1 MHAIFFTM
9 VFLLEAF
16 AFAAPFRTTYQAK
29 IIKPDGQPLQSSSV
43 NFKFTIL
50 DPAATCV
57 IYSEDYTAVNMTD
70 SGGVVAF
77 SLGAGVRSFP
87 TSGTASTFLNIFDN
101 SSPSF
106 SCHGLGVYMP
116 TSNDGRKIVMQFND
130 GTGWQTL
137 PAMTINAVPYSM
149 YAGKSENSIQLNG
162 KFDTAFVQY
171 SSLTGLNCQV
181 NEAIHFNGVSFS
193 CLAVGGGSVT
203 SGSVVTALGYTPADA
218 ASFTTLSNSLT
229 TATTDISSVSS
240 TLASVSSSVFSVS
253 SSVSS
258 LAGSVS
264 SLQTSVAASFA
275 SITSSQWLTTG
286 AHVSYNSGNVGI
298 GTSAPTSRLEI
309 SNGPAPLAANFE
321 AIQISGYNGDWGYP
335 VSASIGLNKTHW
347 GNSYG
352 EAMEFRYSSPDPG
365 VLPPQ
370 YIFRGTSTTTDIYF
384 NDGSVFAKT
393 LLLNDYLHITRKDTT
408 LPATFLILPATN
420 YTSYDFWQVHTSLG
434 TSFSIGAVSAAGGVD
449 GYYVGVT
456 SGSFQIKTA
465 NQSRMIATNSGL
477 VGIGTTT
484 PVTRLEVSGG
494 LRISMES
501 ASCTVSFAGT
511 LRYNLGDVEY
521 CNGTSWQAFGTAG
534 AVTSSSITS
543 ALGYSPVDP
552 AVIAP
557 TVTSATIL
565 TLAINNLTTSMFNL
579 STSATTMS
587 TSIDA
592 LTASMASVVSSQWA
606 TSGSTINYMAGKVG
620 IGTPNPTQLLDVSG
634 ADQNS
639 QIWIRNTN
647 STAGRYPGVVAQNFS
662 GAVGGFPAFN
672 VLNSRGTSASPAPVQ
687 NGDVLGAI
695 VGGGNYNTTPSYT
708 NAALIEFIAT
718 GNYSATTTP
727 AAIAFL
733 TTASGSITATERMR
747 IDSSGK
753 VGIGTNNPSAELDVM
768 TANGGYVRAGAGDG
782 HLEIGSGNDVSSYI
796 DFHGHAN
803 LGADY
808 TGRIEYKDGLGL
820 GLVVNGNVNP
830 SFYIQESTGNVG
842 IATVSPTAK
851 LSVRGTRQSTI
862 TPANSIMQVGGDDVF
877 LYMGAGNGIGNPY
890 PIMLQAMRDSDS
902 AAFPLVFNPN
912 GGNVGIGTSAPA
924 AALHV
929 AGIAGIIIT
938 ERNSADGFGA
948 HHVFQKSRG
957 TTSSPAIVS
966 SGDEI
971 TTLWARAY
979 DGSTYQT
986 AARIKMLVDG
996 TSGAGDTPGRIE
1008 FTTTPDGTVTEQTRM
1023 VIKNDGFVGIGTNT
1037 PTRKLHIKD
1046 QYPYLAFEDTEN
1058 ASGSIGTITYNQDG
1072 NFYFDADNPDTG
1084 TNAGF
1089 MFRAN
1094 AGTKQLMTIANS
1106 GNVGIGTTNPA
1117 AKLEISNSTS
1127 PVMRVLAGTGSGVD
1141 DDNLL
1146 RLMPQNTSGEG
1157 GHLELKGSASNQ
1169 DWTIDTVGGDLRIFE
1184 PGQSRNSIKTRGGI
1198 TFSINTSTTSTPSV
1212 VNDALKIA
1220 NTGYVGIGTGTPA
1233 AKLDIFGSTYFA
1245 SRKGYANY
1253 YNVGPYDQ
1261 MEFGAM
1267 GANTSLSLVTS
1278 GVSRLNITP
1287 AGYVGVNTTAPN
1299 TNLQLGPSGYFGIP
1313 ANGHPYI
1320 PGAWRRGNGGGIIMA
1335 NSENSDGTGWAYGSR
1350 MVNHDYGNGLAL
1362 SFDALH
1368 NGTWMNDVL
1377 VVSGRNGV
1385 GHVGVGTALPSE
1397 KLHVVGNLRVQ
1408 GSTDCTLGNGAGGT
1422 NCSSDARLKENIK
1435 PIPYALKKVMSLKG
1449 VEFDWNERSLSHGR
1463 HDIGVIAQDVE
1474 KVFPTAVMNDKNSG
1488 YKKVDYAVLVAPLIQ
1503 AFKEF
1508 YSSAMNRFEKQDR
1521 QIASKAESAEV
1532 QALKVKTE
1540 KLEAEN
1546 LQLKQRNEAI
1556 QTYLCS
1562 QNPSAPFCR

>member
-1 MHAIFFTM
+1 M

-57 IYSEDYTAVNMTD
+57 IYSEDYAAVNMND

-77 SLGAGVRSFP
+77 SLGAGIRSFP

-101 SSPSF
+101 STPSF
-106 SCHGLGVYMP
+106 SCQTLGVYMP
-116 TSNDGRKIVMQFND
+116 TANDGRKIVMQFND

-171 SSLTGLNCQV
+171 SSLTGLNCQA

-218 ASFTTLSNSLT
+218 ASFTTLSNSLS
-229 TATTDISSVSS
+229 TAATNISSVSS

-253 SSVSS
+253 STVSS
-258 LAGSVS
+258 LAGTVS
-264 SLQTSVAASFA
+264 TLQTSMAASFA

-286 AHVSYNSGNVGI
+286 ANVSYNSGNVGI
-298 GTSAPTSRLEI
+298 GTSAPTSKLEI
-309 SNGPAPLAANFE
+309 SNGPAPLAANFD

-384 NDGSVFAKT
+384 NDGAVFAKT
-393 LLLNDYLHITRKDTT
+393 LLLNDYLHVTRKDTT

-501 ASCTVSFAGT
+501 ASCTASFAGT

-620 IGTPNPTQLLDVSG
+620 IGTQNPTQLLDVSG

-842 IATVSPTAK
+842 IGTVSPTAK

-929 AGIAGIIIT
+929 AGSAGIVIT

-957 TTSSPAIVS
+957 SPGAPSITS

-996 TSGAGDTPGRIE
+996 TPGVSDTPGRIE
-1008 FTTTPDGTVTEQTRM
+1008 FTTTPDGSYTEQTRM
-1023 VIKNDGFVGIGTNT
+1023 VIKNDGFVGIGTST

-1058 ASGSIGTITYNQDG
+1058 ASGSVGTITYNQDG

-1094 AGTKQLMTIANS
+1094 GGTKQFMTILNS
-1106 GNVGIGTTNPA
+1106 GNVGIGTTA
-1117 AKLEISNSTS
+1117 
-1127 PVMRVLAGTGSGVD
+1127 
-1141 DDNLL
+1141 
-1146 RLMPQNTSGEG
+1146 
-1157 GHLELKGSASNQ
+1157 
-1169 DWTIDTVGGDLRIFE
+1169 
-1184 PGQSRNSIKTRGGI
+1184 
-1198 TFSINTSTTSTPSV
+1198 
-1212 VNDALKIA
+1212 
-1220 NTGYVGIGTGTPA
+1220 PA
-1233 AKLDIFGSTYFA
+1233 AKLDIFGATYFA